1 MAPRGIVAFRQLQRS
16 QQRQQA
22 LGPAQRLRRKSKCSD
37 VQLTLRGDVLS
48 PSKKEIKLPTIAT
61 PVQKT
66 SLCSM
71 YGAPRKRDRSQLAV
85 VAAGRPQPAD
95 ATGGPHAGAVGHW
108 RHGGQQRPPPELAFT
123 GGLITAVNNFIDSD
137 VTRAFEAAVASVR
150 VRLQPQSQGSQDPSR
165 LLSSAPRLPSQPTS
179 ATSTSATWCDAS
191 NLMD

>member
-1 MAPRGIVAFRQLQRS
+1 MKPRGVAAVQALRW
-16 QQRQQA
+16 QQQQA
-22 LGPAQRLRRKSKCSD
+22 RAPCNMFMRALRPAKRLRRKSNGSD

-48 PSKKEIKLPTIAT
+48 TLKKKINLATIAT

-71 YGAPRKRDRSQLAV
+71 YGAPRKRDRSQLSV

-108 RHGGQQRPPPELAFT
+108 RHGGQQRPPPGPELAFT
-123 GGLITAVNNFIDSD
+123 GGLITAVNNFIDRD

-150 VRLQPQSQGSQDPSR
+150 ARL
-165 LLSSAPRLPSQPTS
+165 
-179 ATSTSATWCDAS
+179 
-191 NLMD
+191 